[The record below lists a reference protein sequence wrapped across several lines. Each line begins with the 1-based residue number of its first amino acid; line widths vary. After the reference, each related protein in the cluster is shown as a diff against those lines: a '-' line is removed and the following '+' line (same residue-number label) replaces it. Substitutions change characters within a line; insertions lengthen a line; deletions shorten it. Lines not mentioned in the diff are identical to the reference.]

1 MIFIEAPAFEKIRV
15 RYLDDEEYR
24 LLQCLLLAHPGRGDL
39 IRGSGGVRKLRWAV
53 EGRGKRS
60 GLRVIYYWR
69 VLKDSV
75 YLLTIYRKSE
85 ISDLTRSE
93 IKVLRN
99 IVRQI
104 EGPT

>member
-39 IRGSGGVRKLRWAV
+39 IRGSGGVRKLRWAM

-69 VLKDSV
+69 VSKDSV